1 MVRASS
7 ANTQTDDPLVIE
19 LLEHIRQT
27 HGFNLRVSELAARY
41 RVTVRTLENRC
52 RKALEQSAGDIL
64 RVPRRP
70 SMTVQKT

>member
-1 MVRASS
+1 MC
-7 ANTQTDDPLVIE
+7 
-19 LLEHIRQT
+19 
-27 HGFNLRVSELAARY
+27 FNLRVSELAARY

-52 RKALEQSAGDIL
+52 RKALGQSAGDIL